1 MMRQLKCKKAIQVSL
16 EDINSKMEKMKC
28 EKAIQVSL
36 EDINSEM
43 KIKILQAENEVGI
56 RVVSV

>member
-1 MMRQLKCKKAIQVSL
+1 MMRQLKSEKAIQVSL